1 MRKTTKRRVYASIL
15 AEKHLDLNTMETLTS
30 HSICRSTS
38 VALALLLSVVPIA
51 SAAPMLAQNTQ
62 IQGQTQTGGQ
72 QKPQQQA
79 PPEAGGPQ
87 GDVGPIAIPKKT
99 QEEAPPPPPRPKAQD
114 GMPDYSLTVDV
125 PIVSLDVIVSSKDGH
140 FVPGLKKEYFRVTE
154 DGVPQTLNNFN
165 QTEAPITAV
174 LLIEFS
180 NSNYR
185 FMEDAL
191 NSAYTFA
198 EGLKK
203 EDWVAV
209 IEFDMKPYILVDFTQ
224 DKGKVLGAL
233 NMLRIP
239 GFSESNTFDALYDT
253 LDRLEGIPGRKQVV
267 LVGSGRDTFS
277 RLTYDKI
284 LKKVKDTQGV
294 TIFTVSTGR
303 AFREAVD
310 ARYGSDPRVHEA
322 LIDYLQADN
331 QMNTFAKMTGGRWYN
346 PRLTGEL
353 RGIFSEI
360 AGTMRNQYTLSYR
373 STNKNQDG
381 TYRKL
386 KVQLVAPGTDTP
398 LIVKNQ
404 KGKEIKYQIIAREG
418 YTAKHQVE

>member
-1 MRKTTKRRVYASIL
+1 MK
-15 AEKHLDLNTMETLTS
+15 TLTS
-30 HSICRSTS
+30 HGIYRSTG
-38 VALALLLSVVPIA
+38 VGLALTLAVLLVA
-51 SAAPMLAQNTQ
+51 SAAPILAHAAQT
-62 IQGQTQTGGQ
+62 QGQTQTSGQ

-87 GDVGPIAIPKKT
+87 GDVGTIAIPKKT
-99 QEEAPPPPPRPKAQD
+99 QEEAPPPPPRPKTPE
-114 GMPDYSLTVDV
+114 GMPDYSLSVDV
-125 PIVSLDVIVSSKDGH
+125 PIVSMDVIVSSKDGH
-140 FVPGLKKEYFRVTE
+140 FVPGLKKEHFRVTE

-224 DKGKVLGAL
+224 DKGKVFGAL
-233 NMLRIP
+233 NMLRVP
-239 GFSESNTFDALYDT
+239 GFSESNLFDALYDT
-253 LDRLEGIPGRKQVV
+253 LDRVEAIPGRKQIVV
-267 LVGSGRDTFS
+267 VASGRDTFS
-277 RLTYDKI
+277 RITYDKI

-303 AFREAVD
+303 AFLESVD
-310 ARYGSDPRVHEA
+310 ARYGSDPRVREA
-322 LIDYLQADN
+322 MIDYLQADN
-331 QMNTFAKMTGGRWYN
+331 QMNTFAKLTGGRWYN
-346 PRLTGEL
+346 PRMTGEL
-353 RGIFSEI
+353 RGIFSDI
-360 AGTMRNQYTLSYR
+360 AGTMRNQYTLSYHP
-373 STNKNQDG
+373 TNTKQDG

-386 KVQLVAPGTDTP
+386 KVQLVAPGTDKP
-398 LIVKNQ
+398 LMLKDE